1 MAIRASMNVSM
12 TPELERFVQELVA
25 SGRYNSASEVFRDGL
40 RLLEQSERRRLLE
53 KWLTEGLTPEEQAKV
68 PPDLLDKARSSL
80 QAKIQEGLDALD
92 RGDVVDGE
100 EYFARW
106 KTRLQAVG
114 GTLLRGEGRESLSD

>member
-1 MAIRASMNVSM
+1 MNVSM
-12 TPELERFVQELVA
+12 TPELEQFVQDLVA

-53 KWLTEGLTPEEQAKV
+53 KWLTEGLTPDEQAKV

-80 QAKIQEGLDALD
+80 QTKIQEGLDALD

-100 EYFARW
+100 EFFARW
-106 KTRLQAVG
+106 RARLETKNASTADSGSPVK
-114 GTLLRGEGRESLSD
+114 RRA